1 MVFAL
6 VLVGILF
13 VAGLSLN
20 VYREMMKINT
30 GTLWHLPTRI
40 YSSPFEFRPGIDI
53 RETGLAGRLTHLGY
67 RNSIAAESP
76 GQYCLL
82 RTSITIYLHPF
93 EYPEGPQKAQ
103 KVRVILDGIG

>member
-1 MVFAL
+1 MVLAL
-6 VLVGILF
+6 GLIGILF

-30 GTLWHLPTRI
+30 GTLWRLPTRI
-40 YSSPFEFRPGIDI
+40 YSSPFELRPGVDI
-53 RETGLAGRLTHLGY
+53 REMGLTGRLTHLGY
-67 RNSIAAESP
+67 RNSLAAESP

-82 RTSITIYLHPF
+82 RNSIIIYLHPF

-103 KVRVILDGIG
+103 R